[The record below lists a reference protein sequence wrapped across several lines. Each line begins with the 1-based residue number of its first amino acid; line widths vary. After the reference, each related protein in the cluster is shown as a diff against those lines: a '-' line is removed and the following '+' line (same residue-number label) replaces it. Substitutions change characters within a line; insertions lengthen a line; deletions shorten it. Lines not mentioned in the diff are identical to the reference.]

1 MEQPKLTED
10 LFRIKLN
17 TGLDY
22 KWITDFCIEHE
33 NHTMFANDEDG
44 TSTPNQF
51 SENLRSYVRG
61 AKEVKDFGEDGQHDM
76 EESSKEIE
84 FYSTYNPF
92 QFGHRPFADLYWKL
106 NEFFYSD
113 EQVHLAGEP
122 YYIHGWFNVYTKKD
136 DENRGY
142 DHIPWHKHLEIYHPH
157 IYHGFYCANVQPSQ
171 TWYREGPESPEEE
184 WGILV
189 DYDDMIIYSPSSFE
203 HSSTPWLEDK
213 PRVTITFDIIP
224 ESVYC
229 SGHEVGNYQ
238 WSLDPRQYQA
248 VPFPKCI

>member
-1 MEQPKLTED
+1 MEQPKLTKD

-33 NHTMFANDEDG
+33 NHPMFAHDEDG

-61 AKEVKDFGEDGQHDM
+61 AKEGKDFGEDGQHDM

-184 WGILV
+184 WVKHV
-189 DYDDMIIYSPSSFE
+189 DYDDMIIYSPSSYE

-213 PRVTITFDIIP
+213 PRVTIAFDIIP

>member
-33 NHTMFANDEDG
+33 NHPMFAHDEDG

-61 AKEVKDFGEDGQHDM
+61 AKEGKDFGEDGQHDM

-106 NEFFYSD
+106 NQFKLPFYNKIIKRCII
-113 EQVHLAGEP
+113 V
-122 YYIHGWFNVYTKKD
+122 
-136 DENRGY
+136 
-142 DHIPWHKHLEIYHPH
+142 
-157 IYHGFYCANVQPSQ
+157 SQ
-171 TWYREGPESPEEE
+171 
-184 WGILV
+184 L
-189 DYDDMIIYSPSSFE
+189 
-203 HSSTPWLEDK
+203 
-213 PRVTITFDIIP
+213 
-224 ESVYC
+224 
-229 SGHEVGNYQ
+229 Q
-238 WSLDPRQYQA
+238 
-248 VPFPKCI
+248 